1 MTVSRK
7 FFAHSIGFEITAEQL
22 MRLQEKRKNPTKTMD
37 VEGGQGENDNDPDAE
52 LLEEDF
58 QKIVLFAE
66 KTGVSGYKNY
76 DVKQNIKDLIEE
88 Q

>member
-1 MTVSRK
+1 M
-7 FFAHSIGFEITAEQL
+7 
-22 MRLQEKRKNPTKTMD
+22 N
-37 VEGGQGENDNDPDAE
+37 VEGAQGENDNDPDAE

-66 KTGVSGYKNY
+66 MTGVSGYKNY
-76 DVKQNIKDLIEE
+76 DVKQNTKDLIEE

>member
-1 MTVSRK
+1 MKVIWISNNL
-7 FFAHSIGFEITAEQL
+7 GFEITAEQL
-22 MRLQEKRKNPTKTMD
+22 VRLQQKRKNPTKTMN
-37 VEGGQGENDNDPDAE
+37 VEGAQGENDNDPDAE

-66 KTGVSGYKNY
+66 MTGVSGYKNY
-76 DVKQNIKDLIEE
+76 DVKQNTKDLIEE